1 MWVWVWV
8 WVSLSLYLSLSL
20 SLSLARSLARS
31 LSFSLS
37 LALAHVLFFQIT
49 CADLVEEL
57 LRQAKDPLSTLYK
70 HPVTRNC
77 FRCALHIECVLL
89 RQTPCLRLESLDAHG
104 LELADKVHEAALV
117 EHAAQAEAALARG
130 EAPVAKPVHQ
140 GAKEVDVV
148 VAKEKDA
155 MARYR
160 EWSDKHIHSLKG
172 ITT

>member
-1 MWVWVWV
+1 MC
-8 WVSLSLYLSLSL
+8 SLS
-20 SLSLARSLARS
+20 
-31 LSFSLS
+31 
-37 LALAHVLFFQIT
+37 T
-49 CADLVEEL
+49 N
-57 LRQAKDPLSTLYK
+57 PLS
-70 HPVTRNC
+70 VTRNC